1 MRKIGKKLKRF
12 IKFLNGTKDDVLT
25 LEADDTHIVKW
36 HVDAAFAV
44 HDDFRSHTGAT
55 LTLGSGAI
63 LSASTKQKVKTRS
76 STEAELIG
84 IDDYIEQ
91 VVWTKNF
98 LEAQGYGVNDTVIYQ
113 DNMST
118 IKLAHNGRAN
128 IGKRSR
134 HLNIKQVNVKYC
146 PSDEILADYM
156 SKPLTGRKFQRDR
169 RLLLNLPNTDTLCSQ
184 ECVGQMDE
192 QPMRATVSQP
202 VIPRSRVA
210 AQRLTNEIY
219 CHRTSIRVGAVLSL
233 LHAILFT
240 TYT

>member
-1 MRKIGKKLKRF
+1 M
-12 IKFLNGTKDDVLT
+12 
-25 LEADDTHIVKW
+25 
-36 HVDAAFAV
+36 
-44 HDDFRSHTGAT
+44 
-55 LTLGSGAI
+55 
-63 LSASTKQKVKTRS
+63 KTRS